1 MSAESQVYDFSDP
14 HYQARKVEATRPL
27 TWLRSGWDD
36 LNHHRGASIV
46 HGLLVTG
53 LGFVI
58 LLFATTHIYF
68 MAAAIS
74 GFLLIGPV
82 MATGLCE
89 LSRRRARG
97 ESEGFDES
105 LDALA
110 RHRAPLWQFG
120 GTLLGISLLW
130 FVASVLILQA
140 MLGQAA
146 PSLAETVWGDLFIA
160 LTLGQTVFY
169 LAAGGILALLVFYVS
184 VVSVPAIIDR
194 SITATA
200 AMRMSM
206 RVFSA
211 NLPAMA
217 VWGALIVGLTA
228 IGFLTFLLG
237 LIVIYPLLGHATWYA
252 YRDLIE

>member
-1 MSAESQVYDFSDP
+1 MSAESQVDDIPDP
-14 HYQARKVEATRPL
+14 QFHVCRVEMTRPL
-27 TWLRSGWDD
+27 AWIRSGWED
-36 LNHHRGASIV
+36 LNHHRGASV
-46 HGLLVTG
+46 AHGLLVTG
-53 LGFVI
+53 LGFII

-74 GFLLIGPV
+74 GFLLVGPV

-105 LDALA
+105 LDALDRNRTA
-110 RHRAPLWQFG
+110 LWQFASALVG
-120 GTLLGISLLW
+120 FSLLW
-130 FVASVLILQA
+130 FIGSALILQLS
-140 MLGQAA
+140 LGQAA
-146 PSLAETVWGDLFIA
+146 PRLSETVWGDLLAA
-160 LTLGQTVFY
+160 LTPLQIPFY
-169 LAAGGILALLVFYVS
+169 LGIGGVLACLVFVLS

-194 SITATA
+194 SITAST

-206 RVFSA
+206 HAFAA
-211 NLPAMA
+211 NWQAML
-217 VWGALIVGLTA
+217 VWGALIVSLTA

-237 LIVIYPLLGHATWYA
+237 LIIIYPLLGHGTWYA